1 MTEIFTGKTIE
12 DAKAEAVAKFG
23 VDESEILFEILEEP
37 KKSLFGMKG
46 IAKIQAEYIPSKMQI
61 AINYIKNILVEMGVS
76 ATIVASENEGGAVLD
91 LEGESV
97 GSVIGRR
104 GETLDALQYL
114 ASMVCNKGQ
123 GEYYRITVDSMGYRE
138 KRKQA
143 LEELAAKIAKN
154 VIKSGYS
161 AALEPMNPYERRIIH
176 STVSAIEGVSSR
188 SVGEEPYRKVII
200 SSTRKPRFE
209 KNNRD
214 NRDNRDRR
222 GGNKN
227 DFKGRKPKNTE
238 GPRPLDLSTGFEKEY
253 KKPLPEE
260 NIAAGLY
267 GKIEF

>member
-12 DAKAEAVAKFG
+12 EAKAEAAAKFG
-23 VDESEILFEILEEP
+23 ADESEISFEILEEP

-46 IAKIQAEYIPSKMQI
+46 IARVQAEYSPSKVQI
-61 AINYIKNILVEMGVS
+61 AANYLKSILVEMGVS
-76 ATIVASENEGGAVLD
+76 ATIVVTEVEGGAVIN
-91 LEGESV
+91 LEGDSI

-114 ASMVCNKGQ
+114 ACMVCNRGD

-138 KRKQA
+138 KRKQT
-143 LEELAAKIAKN
+143 LEELAAKIARN
-154 VIKSGYS
+154 VARSGHS

-176 STVSAIEGVSSR
+176 STVSEIEGVTSR

-200 SSTRKPRFE
+200 ASTRKPERKFE
-209 KNNRD
+209 KTNNNRGQK
-214 NRDNRDRR
+214 R
-222 GGNKN
+222 
-227 DFKGRKPKNTE
+227 DFKPRKPRNTD
-238 GPRPLDLSTGFEKEY
+238 GPRPLDLSTGFEKDY